1 MKKDKKRKANRL
13 GHLGEYFA
21 ILFLMVKGYS
31 ILERR
36 YKTKVGEIDIIAK
49 KKNVTIFCEVKARA
63 DFESA
68 VYSLTDKQKLRIR
81 KAAEQYMSH
90 LKNTYQNNKIEN
102 EIFRCDMILI
112 VPWRLPKYIEN
123 TW

>member
-1 MKKDKKRKANRL
+1 MTRDKKRKANRL
-13 GHLGEYFA
+13 GHWGEYFA

-68 VYSLTDKQKLRIR
+68 VYSLTEKQKLRIR

-112 VPWRLPKYIEN
+112 VPWHLPKHIEN
-123 TW
+123 AW

>member
-31 ILERR
+31 ILEIR

-68 VYSLTDKQKLRIR
+68 VYSITDKQKLRIR

>member
-1 MKKDKKRKANRL
+1 MKKDKKRKANLL

-49 KKNVTIFCEVKARA
+49 KKNVTIFCEVKH
-63 DFESA
+63 E
-68 VYSLTDKQKLRIR
+68 LI
-81 KAAEQYMSH
+81 
-90 LKNTYQNNKIEN
+90 LKVQ
-102 EIFRCDMILI
+102 FIL
-112 VPWRLPKYIEN
+112 
-123 TW
+123 

>member
-49 KKNVTIFCEVKARA
+49 KKNVTISCEVKARA

-112 VPWRLPKYIEN
+112 VPWRLPKHIEN
-123 TW
+123 AW

>member
-68 VYSLTDKQKLRIR
+68 VYSITDKQKLRIR

>member
-1 MKKDKKRKANRL
+1 MTRDKKRKANRF
-13 GHLGEYFA
+13 GHWGEYFA

-112 VPWRLPKYIEN
+112 VPWRLPKHIEN
-123 TW
+123 AW